1 MDGGAEMLR
10 SAFIVSLHIIGSQ
23 GGPMF
28 TSALVFLGIF
38 FISIGTVK
46 TIIAG
51 ILYLKQK
58 RGGRYASVT

>member
-1 MDGGAEMLR
+1 
-10 SAFIVSLHIIGSQ
+10 
-23 GGPMF
+23 MF